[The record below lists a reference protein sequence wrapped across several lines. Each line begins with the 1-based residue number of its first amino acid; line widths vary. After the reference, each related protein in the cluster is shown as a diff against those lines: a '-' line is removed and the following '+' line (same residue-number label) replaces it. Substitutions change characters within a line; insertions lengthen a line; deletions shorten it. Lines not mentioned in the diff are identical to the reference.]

1 MVAILEPNSSLKDT
15 FYYNENKVKSGVAK
29 CLSAENYPH
38 ELPELN
44 EVQKLQMLQKLAAL
58 RSKTKLNSIH
68 ISLNFDQSEKL
79 SPEQLIKIA
88 RKYMEGIG
96 FENQPYLVYEHF
108 DAGHPH
114 VHIVTTNIEANGERI
129 DLHHLGIHKSEP
141 TRKKIE
147 KEFNLVKAE
156 GRKPTDYQLEPAM
169 LQKAMYGKTQTR
181 RAIATVLNGI
191 INTYHYASLNELNAV
206 LGQYNVKADRG
217 LEGSRIYKNNGL
229 TYQILTAAGKPVG
242 KPIKA
247 SSFPGKPTL
256 KYLEGRYKLN
266 EILRRKH
273 RTRIKNAVDML
284 LIKNAGLTL
293 ENFQELLRKQ
303 GIDTLIHKNN
313 DGRIYGLTY
322 IDHTTKCVFKG
333 SKVGEDYGINA
344 IIQRC
349 ALAPENSIKNLQIS
363 IPTEKN
369 NFQVKINEDEKVY
382 QYNTAESDLNSGL
395 AKSDGI
401 IELLFDPEYVNET
414 IPWALRRKRKKKKR
428 TQQDNNQ

>member
-1 MVAILEPNSSLKDT
+1 MVAILKPNNSLKDT

-29 CLSAENYPH
+29 CLLAENYPH

-58 RSKTKLNSIH
+58 RTKTKLNSIH

-79 SPEQLIKIA
+79 SPEQLVKIA

-114 VHIVTTNIEANGERI
+114 IHIVTTNIEANGERI

-141 TRKKIE
+141 TRKNIE

-156 GRKPTDYQLEPAM
+156 GRKPTDYQLEPVM

-181 RAIATVLNGI
+181 RAIANVLSGI

-229 TYQILTAAGKPVG
+229 TYQILTAAGKPEG

-284 LIKNAGLTL
+284 LIKNAGLTI

-303 GIDTLIHKNN
+303 GIDAVIHKNN

-333 SKVGEDYGINA
+333 SKVGEEYGINA
-344 IIQRC
+344 ILQRC
-349 ALAPENSIKNLQIS
+349 ASAPENSIKNLQIS
-363 IPTEKN
+363 TPTEKN
-369 NFQVKINEDEKVY
+369 TFQIKVHEDEKGN
-382 QYNTAESDLNSGL
+382 QHNALQPDLSPGMV
-395 AKSDGI
+395 KQDGI

-414 IPWALRRKRKKKKR
+414 IPWALRRKRKKKKGR
-428 TQQDNNQ
+428 QQDNSQ